1 MDLSH
6 KHTPFAPKKGEVRTF
21 ENSPKP
27 AYLQNELR
35 YAQDRARLERSKL
48 CVVSAST
55 LPPDELTFDQGYATV
70 SVDGFQSEGTNKHT
84 DNNRD
89 FKVRW

>member
-1 MDLSH
+1 MLHPFNDASILELMLSC
-6 KHTPFAPKKGEVRTF
+6 F
-21 ENSPKP
+21 S
-27 AYLQNELR
+27 
-35 YAQDRARLERSKL
+35 YAQKDF
-48 CVVSAST
+48 SAST
-55 LPPDELTFDQGYATV
+55 LPPDDLTFDQGYGTV